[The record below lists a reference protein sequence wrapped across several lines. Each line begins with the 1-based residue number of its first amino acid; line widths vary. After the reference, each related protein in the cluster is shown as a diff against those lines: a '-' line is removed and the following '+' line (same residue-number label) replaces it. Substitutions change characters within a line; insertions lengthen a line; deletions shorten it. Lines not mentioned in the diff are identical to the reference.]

1 MARKRYGNPV
11 LRELIEREIKDLQD
25 IHDLVKE
32 LIGSLFRRGSAHHT
46 RFLCIPFLHY

>member
-11 LRELIEREIKDLQD
+11 LRELINEREIKDLQD

-32 LIGSLFRRGSAHHT
+32 LIGSFIQAR
-46 RFLCIPFLHY
+46 